1 MDADVA
7 ELADLVAV
15 KELHATRAFVEVI
28 AERDAAVPVLYL
40 PRLHPE
46 GDVDGVWR
54 LQHLADGRDMYGVHG
69 IWK

>member
-28 AERDAAVPVLYL
+28 AERDTSVPVLYL
-40 PRLHPE
+40 PGLHPE
-46 GDVDGVWR
+46 GEVDGVGC
-54 LQHLADGRDMYGVHG
+54 LEHLADGRDMDG
-69 IWK
+69 IH